1 MQKYKRGMRGGFKMR
16 KAKITNKP
24 TRVLLYRRHMLLNA
38 MPIAK

>member
-24 TRVLLYRRHMLLNA
+24 RVLLYRRHMLLNA